1 MRDEETMRQPPRG
14 LGLPLA
20 AITVVA
26 VLAAA
31 AGGAIVVRA
40 QPGSPPTFDLTR
52 GVLVSNRAN
61 LQVCVTTE
69 PSDPTGV
76 ATAVG
81 RVRAAHARLNDDE
94 RFRAAGYATPPWQVA
109 PSCPQPGRLLES
121 GQRHVKAGGSYGLGT
136 ETSNP
141 SPFRLFVYVV
151 PASEIARRFGPLPFH
166 FASQEVFCERQSCA
180 TVTTALYVDAATLLD
195 EPRLAAELE
204 QALGLRPPFP
214 DGVKPST
221 VKEIK

>member
-1 MRDEETMRQPPRG
+1 MRAEQTMRQESRR

-20 AITVVA
+20 AITIVA

-31 AGGAIVVRA
+31 TVGAIVVRA

-52 GVLVSNRAN
+52 GVLVSSRAN
-61 LQVCVTTE
+61 LQVCVAAE
-69 PSDPTGV
+69 PSDRTGV
-76 ATAVG
+76 ATAVE
-81 RVRAAHARLNDDE
+81 RVRAALARLNDDE

-121 GQRHVKAGGSYGLGT
+121 GQRHAKAGGSYGLGP

-141 SPFRLFVYVV
+141 SPFRVFVYVV
-151 PASEIARRFGPLPFH
+151 ATSEIARMFGPLPFR
-166 FASQEVFCERQSCA
+166 FASQEVFCERRSCA
-180 TVTTALYVDAATLLD
+180 TVTTGLYVDPATLLD

-214 DGVKPST
+214 DGTKPST